1 MDRCSIDYDQLLDDL
16 HIYYGAATYGNK
28 SNKDVQ
34 NDFKWLMDNPLYR
47 EAMVAAGYAP
57 DTPIDVRR
65 IKICKV
71 CKKPYYSRDKNN
83 RSVTCNRVPYRR
95 HKQDG
100 TPFKSSEKGRSEC
113 WMIND
118 NRVHQDRINKKVLDR

>member
-16 HIYYGAATYGNK
+16 HIYYGAATYGSK

-34 NDFKWLMDNPLYR
+34 DDFRWLMDSPLYG
-47 EAMVAAGYAP
+47 EAMVAAGYEP

-83 RSVTCNRVPYRR
+83 RSVTCSRVPYRR
-95 HKQDG
+95 HRQDG
-100 TPFKSSEKGRSEC
+100 TPFKSSIKGRSEC

-118 NRVHQDRINKKVLDR
+118 NRVHQTRINKKVLDR